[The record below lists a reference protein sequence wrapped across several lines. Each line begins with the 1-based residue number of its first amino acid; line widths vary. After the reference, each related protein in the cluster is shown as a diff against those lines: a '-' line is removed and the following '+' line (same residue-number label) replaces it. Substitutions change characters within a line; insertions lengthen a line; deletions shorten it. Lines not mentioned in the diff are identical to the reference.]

1 MCVPAAPDLTGR
13 ALDDRYEL
21 HAVIGEGAFGRVYR
35 GLDRRLART
44 VAVKVI
50 KPWWAEDTAWV
61 ERFEREA
68 QLLARIS
75 DPGIVQIYDIG
86 NAQEGPYYVAEL
98 VEGESLAERLQRG
111 ALPAHEVSD
120 IALQLC
126 DALASAHAQGVVHCD
141 VKPANVLLARDGSL
155 KVGDFGVARLAG
167 GTSQA
172 LSATVA
178 GTPRYM
184 SPEQAR
190 GRPTS
195 AATDVYSAGIV
206 MYEML
211 CGDPPFVHGSAVELG
226 LRHLQDLPAPLP
238 DSVPPG
244 LRRVVECALSKD
256 PEDRWQDGAQ
266 MAAALRALSAAPAP
280 VIAGPP
286 AGDGVPDSGHSRAA
300 GGATVVMEQP
310 ATVTLPSRLDGEAAA
325 ASTRVLGENAAR
337 AGSESVPT
345 RPTARSRRR
354 RRLVL
359 PGLLALCGAAVVAVL
374 LTDAK
379 AHTTVPKLT
388 GLPRGGVEARA
399 KRLDVTPAFLASYSE
414 STPGTAIAQS
424 PAAGSRVTDGATVRV
439 TLSAGPPPV
448 PVPSVVGQPTL
459 AAQSTLANAGL
470 RWRTAQVA
478 APGTQAGTV
487 VSQLPAASQSAP
499 RGSVVKLNI
508 AETPTWHPLTTFTGS
523 EEGQS
528 VVFRILGTQWRVDY
542 SMSYQGTCMLIFVCS
557 GPSAQVQDIQAG
569 NSFGNFELNEGTG
582 QTHTFNS
589 GPGLYRVDVSSGRDS
604 ARWTMTVEDYY

>member
-1 MCVPAAPDLTGR
+1 VPAAPDLTGR

-35 GLDRRLART
+35 GFDRRLART

-61 ERFEREA
+61 ERFQREA
-68 QLLARIS
+68 QLLARVS

-86 NAQEGPYYVAEL
+86 HAKEGPYYVAEL
-98 VEGESLAERLQRG
+98 VEGESLAERLQHG
-111 ALPAHEVSD
+111 ALPAEQATD
-120 IALQLC
+120 LALQLC

-172 LSATVA
+172 LSVTVA

-195 AATDVYSAGIV
+195 AATDVYSTGVV

-211 CGDPPFVHGSAVELG
+211 AGDPPFVHGSAVELG

-238 DSVPPG
+238 GSVPAG
-244 LRRVVECALSKD
+244 LRRVVERALSKD
-256 PEDRWQDGAQ
+256 PQDRWQDGAQ
-266 MAAALRALSAAPAP
+266 MAAALRALSSDPAP
-280 VIAGPP
+280 VVDESGPDGAGP
-286 AGDGVPDSGHSRAA
+286 DSRQTRAV
-300 GGATVVMEQP
+300 GGATVVMDQP
-310 ATVTLPSRLDGEAAA
+310 ATITLASRPDDAAAA
-325 ASTRVLGENAAR
+325 ASTHILGEHQA
-337 AGSESVPT
+337 PT
-345 RPTARSRRR
+345 RSAAVAQRSTARSRRR
-354 RRLVL
+354 RRIALAA
-359 PGLLALCGAAVVAVL
+359 LLALCAGAIVAVL
-374 LTDAK
+374 LTDAT
-379 AHTTVPKLT
+379 AHTTVPELT

-399 KRLDVTPAFLASYSE
+399 RRLDVSPTFLTSYSE
-414 STPGTAIAQS
+414 TARGTAIAQY
-424 PAAGSRVTDGATVRV
+424 PAAGSRVADGSTVRV

-448 PVPSVVGQPTL
+448 RVPSVVGEPTL
-459 AAQSTLANAGL
+459 AAQSALAGAGL
-470 RWRTAQVA
+470 RWQTAEVA
-478 APGTQAGTV
+478 APGTAAGTV
-487 VSQLPAASQSAP
+487 ASQLPAASQSTA

-508 AETPTWHPLTTFTGS
+508 AETPTWHPLTTFSGA

-528 VVFRILGTQWRVDY
+528 VVFRILGSQWRVAY
-542 SMSYQGTCMLIFVCS
+542 SVSYQGTCMLIFVCS

-569 NSFGNFELNEGTG
+569 NSFGSFELNEGTG

-589 GPGLYRVDVSSGRDS
+589 GPGLYRVNVSSGRDS
-604 ARWTMTVEDYY
+604 AHWTMTVDDYY